1 MGSLLILFTYG
12 VFAPLLGIGIIVAM
26 CMESVIAQI
35 LAGRFIAMNSSILTT
50 AYKSKQGEGKIDVKA
65 MIKREE
71 EEAKNAG
78 GSAADTGAM
87 KHAPAPLLTHNF
99 LCAVAEY
106 DEPFGAVSCFELA
119 EQELSIMPKS
129 GILNAGR
136 RPFLWFTAIVFAFTI
151 NDIYYALPTATTNY
165 AAPLTVLLLVP
176 TFDMIKSVLGHYR
189 VFDNG
194 SNRDDDDSGEA
205 SRTTET
211 ISPLAAPT
219 SSEQV
224 TTSSRLPFTNEPS
237 SSSSIHVTSSDN
249 SAQL

>member
-1 MGSLLILFTYG
+1 MFLFRHNARHLFWLYYNKIYDDRTWLEIIVPVHMGSLLILFTYG

-136 RPFLWFTAIVFAFTI
+136 RPFLWFTAIVFC
-151 NDIYYALPTATTNY
+151 
-165 AAPLTVLLLVP
+165 
-176 TFDMIKSVLGHYR
+176 
-189 VFDNG
+189 
-194 SNRDDDDSGEA
+194 
-205 SRTTET
+205 
-211 ISPLAAPT
+211 
-219 SSEQV
+219 
-224 TTSSRLPFTNEPS
+224 
-237 SSSSIHVTSSDN
+237 IHH
-249 SAQL
+249 